1 MKLIMESWRRFIEES
16 ESSTKSFAFSA
27 EEIDALNGAIKKI
40 TNVSQRMFGAEWEE
54 SPPAK
59 FVDEDDLE
67 TVGPSVTED
76 NDEETEKLRQ
86 QYHGP
91 GGELEKRGPR
101 RSKGAE

>member
-16 ESSTKSFAFSA
+16 ESSTKSFAFSV

-59 FVDEDDLE
+59 LVDEDDLE

-76 NDEETEKLRQ
+76 NACL
-86 QYHGP
+86 
-91 GGELEKRGPR
+91 
-101 RSKGAE
+101 